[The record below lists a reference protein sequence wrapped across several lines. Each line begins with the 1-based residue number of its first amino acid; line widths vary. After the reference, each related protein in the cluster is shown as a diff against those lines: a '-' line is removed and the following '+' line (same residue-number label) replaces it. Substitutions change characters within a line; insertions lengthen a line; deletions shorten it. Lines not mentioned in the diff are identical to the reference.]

1 MHTKKILSNV
11 YKKAKRIKFNNDSKL
26 IFFSDV
32 HRGDNSIS
40 DDFAH
45 NQNIYYYALDYY
57 YNRNYKYI
65 EVGDGDELWEHRKF
79 KHLRL
84 AHSDIYY
91 LMKKFYDRD
100 RFIML
105 YGNHNMHFKYDYYVR
120 NHLDYYYDEYNEE
133 ERELFK
139 GIDVHEAIILEHEE
153 TGKEIFVTHGHQGD
167 FINYQIWGV
176 MMIIS
181 RYIWRFLNIIGFR
194 NPASPAKNRHRRH
207 KIEKNY
213 SEWIRDNKKMMIIG
227 HTHRPKFPLS
237 NDPSYFNTG
246 CCVHPRNITGIEINN
261 GQISLVDWRIRPNDQ
276 GVLSISK
283 KNMKGPDDIENY
295 MY

>member
-1 MHTKKILSNV
+1 MHTKKILSNI
-11 YKKAKRIKFNNDSKL
+11 YKKAKRIKFNDNSKI

-32 HRGDNSIS
+32 HRGDNSFS

-57 YNRNYKYI
+57 YNRDYKYI

-79 KHLRL
+79 KHLRA
-84 AHSDIYY
+84 AHSDIYH
-91 LMKKFYDRD
+91 LIKKFYERD

-105 YGNHNMHFKYDYYVR
+105 YGNHNMQFKYEYFVR
-120 NHLDYYYDEYNEE
+120 NQLDYFYDEYNEE
-133 ERELFK
+133 KKDLFK
-139 GIDVHEAIILEHEE
+139 GIQVHEAIILEHEE

-181 RYIWRFLNIIGFR
+181 RYVWRFLNIIGFR
-194 NPASPAKNRHRRH
+194 NPASPAKNRYKRH
-207 KIEKNY
+207 KIEKKY
-213 SEWIRDNKKMMIIG
+213 SEWIRDNETMMIIG
-227 HTHRPKFPLS
+227 HTHRPKFPLN
-237 NDPSYFNTG
+237 NDPSYFNSG

-261 GQISLVDWRIRPNDQ
+261 GKISLIDWRIRPNEQ

-283 KNMKGPDDIENY
+283 KNIKGPEAVDDY